1 MEVSLDEARIA
12 AENLSR
18 VRLERDLR
26 ECVLFYVQSSRLKPV
41 IFTLR
46 SRAPSLLIYSAL
58 TLIVV

>member
-26 ECVLFYVQSSRLKPV
+26 ECVLFYVQ
-41 IFTLR
+41 
-46 SRAPSLLIYSAL
+46 LLFDALSA
-58 TLIVV
+58 T